1 VDRDDQITSAVA
13 RGGSRAAAMIRRS
26 AGVRTAGLY
35 FLSMRATVVRLLVD
49 GDEKEVLTIAIV
61 LRGRCV
67 FLNYFGFANVDSWCR
82 DVVEC

>member
-49 GDEKEVLTIAIV
+49 GDEKEVLTIV
-61 LRGRCV
+61 LRGRCGV
-67 FLNYFGFANVDSWCR
+67 FKLYFGFANVNS
-82 DVVEC
+82 